1 MRVTDSSDVR
11 RLQIRLV
18 DERGILQAESLS
30 MKESKAVSP
39 LEAITRGLQ
48 SQALDMQ
55 LEIAG
60 LRDIL
65 DV

>member
-1 MRVTDSSDVR
+1 
-11 RLQIRLV
+11 
-18 DERGILQAESLS
+18 